1 MNLHSSA
8 KSCPASRGLLVRRV
22 LEQGWTVRAAA
33 ESIGISARRAYVW
46 LARFKVAGPEGLRDR
61 SSQPHRL
68 ARSHELGLV
77 VEAVGRRRR
86 GQAAVRIAS
95 ELGVPRSTVGFWLRK
110 AGISRASALQ
120 EKEPPNRYEYE
131 APGDLLHLDT
141 KKLANFEQV
150 GHRATGI
157 RHHKNRKA
165 GYQVLHVCNDDH
177 SRACYM
183 EVLPDEKKG
192 TTASFL
198 QRALL
203 HFQAQGVQAR
213 KLLTDNGSP
222 YRSKEFRAMRESFG
236 LKHSRTRP
244 YRPRTNGK
252 AERLI
257 QTALREWAYGPTW
270 QSSDERNQAL
280 GAWLHFYNHHRPHS
294 ALGGQPPVTRLNN
307 LVGNDN

>member
-1 MNLHSSA
+1 MNLHSRA
-8 KSCPASRGLLVRRV
+8 RSCPFSRGLFVERV
-22 LEQGWTVRAAA
+22 LSGMTVIEASRLAGFS
-33 ESIGISARRAYVW
+33 ERTGHKWLRRFRDEGIS
-46 LARFKVAGPEGLRDR
+46 GLCDR
-61 SSQPHRL
+61 TSRPRHL

-86 GQAAVRIAS
+86 GQAAIRIAAD
-95 ELGVPRSTVGFWLRK
+95 LGVPRSTVGFWLRE
-110 AGISRASALQ
+110 AGISQPSALQ
-120 EKEPPNRYEYE
+120 PKEPDNRYEHA

-141 KKLANFEQV
+141 KKLANFWET

-157 RHHKNRKA
+157 RHSANRGA
-165 GYQVLHVCNDDH
+165 GYQVLHVCSDDH
-177 SRACYM
+177 SRVAYM
-183 EVLPDEKKG
+183 EVLPDEKQD

-203 HFQAQGVQAR
+203 HFQAQGVTVR

-222 YRSKEFRAMRESFG
+222 YRSKAFKDVREAFG
-236 LKHSRTRP
+236 LKHSRTQP

-270 QSSDERNQAL
+270 QNSDERNQAL
-280 GAWLHFYNHHRPHS
+280 KVWLHHYNHHRPHS
-294 ALGGQPPVTRLNN
+294 AIGGQPPITRLNN

>member
-1 MNLHSSA
+1 MSVVEAARQGGFSTRTGHKWMKRFREEGKA
-8 KSCPASRGLLVRRV
+8 GL
-22 LEQGWTVRAAA
+22 
-33 ESIGISARRAYVW
+33 S
-46 LARFKVAGPEGLRDR
+46 DR

-68 ARSHELGLV
+68 ARSHKLGLV

-95 ELGVPRSTVGFWLRK
+95 DLGVPRSTVGCWLRK
-110 AGISRASALQ
+110 AGISRASSLQ
-120 EKEPPNRYEYE
+120 EKEPPNRYEHQ

-141 KKLANFEQV
+141 KKLANFHQV
-150 GHRATGI
+150 GHRATSI

-165 GYQVLHVCNDDH
+165 GYQVLHVCSDDH

-183 EVLPDEKKG
+183 EVLPDEKKA

-203 HFQAQGVQAR
+203 HFQAQGVQVR
-213 KLLTDNGSP
+213 KLLTDNGSA
-222 YRSKEFRAMRESFG
+222 YRSKEFKAMRESFG

-270 QSSDERNQAL
+270 QSSDARNQAL
-280 GAWLHFYNHHRPHS
+280 KAWLHYYNHHRPHS

-307 LVGNDN
+307 LVSNDN

>member
-1 MNLHSSA
+1 MNIHSRA
-8 KSCPASRGLLVRRV
+8 RSCPFSRALFVDRV
-22 LEQGWTVRAAA
+22 KSGMSVTEAARQVGF
-33 ESIGISARRAYVW
+33 SKRTGHKW
-46 LARFKVAGPEGLRDR
+46 MKRFREEGEAGLRDR

-86 GQAAVRIAS
+86 GQAAVRIAV

-110 AGISRASALQ
+110 AGTSRPSALHA
-120 EKEPPNRYEYE
+120 KELPNRYEHE

-141 KKLANFEQV
+141 KKLANFWET

-157 RHHKNRKA
+157 RHSGNRGA

-177 SRACYM
+177 SRVAYM
-183 EVLPDEKKG
+183 EMLPDEKKE

-203 HFQAQGVQAR
+203 HFRARGVQVR
-213 KLLTDNGSP
+213 KLLTDNGSA
-222 YRSKEFRAMRESFG
+222 YRSKEFKDVREAHG

-270 QSSDERNQAL
+270 QNSDQRNQAL
-280 GAWLHFYNHHRPHS
+280 KAWLHYYNHYRPHS

-307 LVGNDN
+307 LIGNDN

>member
-1 MNLHSSA
+1 MNLHSRA
-8 KSCPASRGLLVRRV
+8 KSCPSSRALFIRRVQSGMQVRRAAEMGGFSERTGHKWLKRYRMEGERGL
-22 LEQGWTVRAAA
+22 Q
-33 ESIGISARRAYVW
+33 
-46 LARFKVAGPEGLRDR
+46 DR

-68 ARSHELGLV
+68 ARSLELGLV

-86 GQAAVRIAS
+86 GQAAVRIAV
-95 ELGVPRSTVGFWLRK
+95 ELGVARSTVGFWLRR
-110 AGISRASALQ
+110 AGVSKASALQ
-120 EKEPPNRYEYE
+120 PKEPPNRYEHA

-141 KKLANFEQV
+141 KKIANFHQV
-150 GHRATGI
+150 GHRITGD
-157 RHHKNRKA
+157 RRKHSRGA

-183 EVLPDEKKG
+183 EVLPDERKE
-192 TTASFL
+192 TTAAFL

-203 HFQAQGVQAR
+203 HFLALGVTPR

-222 YRSKEFRAMRESFG
+222 YRSKLFKATREAFG
-236 LKHSRTRP
+236 LKHGRTRP

-270 QSSDERNQAL
+270 QTSEQRNQAL

-294 ALGGQPPVTRLNN
+294 ALGGQPPISRLKN
-307 LVGNDN
+307 LIGNDS

>member
-1 MNLHSSA
+1 MTVVQASA
-8 KSCPASRGLLVRRV
+8 MAGFSERTGHKWLKRFRHEGSPGL
-22 LEQGWTVRAAA
+22 W
-33 ESIGISARRAYVW
+33 
-46 LARFKVAGPEGLRDR
+46 DR
-61 SSQPHRL
+61 SSQPHCL

-86 GQAAVRIAS
+86 GQAATRIALD
-95 ELGVPRSTVGFWLRK
+95 LGIPRSTVGFWLRR
-110 AGISRASALQ
+110 AGISKASSLQ
-120 EKEPPNRYEYE
+120 AKEPPNRYEHA

-141 KKLANFEQV
+141 KKLANFKEV
-150 GHRATGI
+150 GHRANGI
-157 RHHKNRKA
+157 RHSRNDGS
-165 GYQVLHVCNDDH
+165 GYQVLHVCSDDH

-183 EVLPDEKKG
+183 EMLPDERKE
-192 TTASFL
+192 TTAAFL

-203 HFQAQGVQAR
+203 HFHAQGVQVR
-213 KLLTDNGSP
+213 KLLTDNGSS
-222 YRSKEFRAMRESFG
+222 YRSKEFKAVREAFG

-270 QSSDERNQAL
+270 QNSSQRDQAL
-280 GAWLHFYNHHRPHS
+280 RAWLHYYNHHRPHS

-307 LVGNDN
+307 LVSNDT

>member
-1 MNLHSSA
+1 MPVLQ
-8 KSCPASRGLLVRRV
+8 ASVMAGFSERTGHK
-22 LEQGWTVRAAA
+22 
-33 ESIGISARRAYVW
+33 W
-46 LARFKVAGPEGLRDR
+46 LKRFRDEGDSGLRDR
-61 SSQPHRL
+61 SSQPHCL
-68 ARSHELGLV
+68 ARSHELGFV

-86 GQAAVRIAS
+86 GQAAIRIAL

-120 EKEPPNRYEYE
+120 AKELPNRYEHLT
-131 APGDLLHLDT
+131 PGDLLHLDT
-141 KKLANFEQV
+141 KKLANFHQV

-157 RHHKNRKA
+157 RHTKNRHA

-183 EVLPDEKKG
+183 EVLPDEKKD

-198 QRALL
+198 QRALW
-203 HFQAQGVQAR
+203 HFQAQGVTVR
-213 KLLTDNGSP
+213 KLLTDNGSA
-222 YRSKEFRAMRESFG
+222 YRSKEFKAMREAYG

-270 QSSDERNQAL
+270 QSSDQRNQAL
-280 GAWLHFYNHHRPHS
+280 KAWLHFYNHHRPHS

-307 LVGNDN
+307 LVGNDT

>member
-1 MNLHSSA
+1 MI
-8 KSCPASRGLLVRRV
+8 RRV
-22 LEQGWTVRAAA
+22 LEEGWKVRDAAI
-33 ESIGISARRAYVW
+33 SIGISPRRAYQW
-46 LARFKVAGPEGLRDR
+46 LARFKAEGPPGLRDR

-68 ARSHELGLV
+68 SRSHELGLV

-86 GQAAVRIAS
+86 GHAAVRIAS
-95 ELGVPRSTVGFWLRK
+95 ELGIPRSTVGFWLRK
-110 AGISRASALQ
+110 AGIAAAASLQ
-120 EKEPPNRYEYE
+120 VKEPPNRYEHE

-141 KKLANFEQV
+141 KKLANFHQV
-150 GHRATGI
+150 GHRVTGN
-157 RHHKNRKA
+157 RHTKNRGA
-165 GYQVLHVCNDDH
+165 GYQVLHVCSDDH

-183 EVLPDEKKG
+183 EMLPDEKKG
-192 TTASFL
+192 TTALFL

-203 HFQAQGVQAR
+203 HFQAQGVQVR

-222 YRSKEFRAMRESFG
+222 YLSKEFKAMREAYG
-236 LKHSRTRP
+236 IKHSRTRP

-280 GAWLHFYNHHRPHS
+280 QAWLHFYNHHRPHS

-307 LVGNDN
+307 LVGNDT

>member
-1 MNLHSSA
+1 VNLHSRA
-8 KSCPASRGLLVRRV
+8 KSCPASRALFVQRV
-22 LEQGWTVRAAA
+22 FSGMTVLQA
-33 ESIGISARRAYVW
+33 SAMAGFSERTGHKW
-46 LARFKVAGPEGLRDR
+46 IKRFREEGHSGFRDR

-86 GQAAVRIAS
+86 GQAAIRIAR

-110 AGISRASALQ
+110 AGISKASSLQ
-120 EKEPPNRYEYE
+120 EKEPPNRYEHD

-141 KKLANFEQV
+141 KKLANFHQT
-150 GHRATGI
+150 GHRITGN
-157 RHHKNRKA
+157 RRKNSRGA

-203 HFQAQGVQAR
+203 HFQSQGVQIR
-213 KLLTDNGSP
+213 KLLTDNGSA
-222 YRSKEFRAMRESFG
+222 YRSKEFKAMREAYG

-270 QSSDERNQAL
+270 QSSDERNLAL
-280 GAWLHFYNHHRPHS
+280 DSWLHFYNHHRPHS
-294 ALGGQPPVTRLNN
+294 ALGGRPPVTRLNN

>member
-1 MNLHSSA
+1 MNIHSRA
-8 KSCPASRGLLVRRV
+8 KSCPASRALLAKRV

-46 LARFKVAGPEGLRDR
+46 LARFKAEGIAGLQDYSSRPLRL
-61 SSQPHRL
+61 S
-68 ARSHELGLV
+68 RSHELGLV

-86 GQAAVRIAS
+86 GQAAVRIAA

-110 AGISRASALQ
+110 AGTSQPASLR
-120 EKEPPNRYEYE
+120 EKEPPNRYEHE

-141 KKLANFEQV
+141 KKLANFSEV
-150 GHRATGI
+150 GHRANGI
-157 RHHKNRKA
+157 RHRRNKGQ
-165 GYQVLHVCNDDH
+165 GYQVLHVCSDDH
-177 SRACYM
+177 SRVAYM
-183 EVLPDEKKG
+183 EMLPDEKKD

-203 HFQAQGVQAR
+203 HFQAQGITAR
-213 KLLTDNGSP
+213 KILTDNGSP
-222 YRSKEFRAMRESFG
+222 YRSKVFKAMREAFG

-270 QSSDERNQAL
+270 QNSDQRNQAL
-280 GAWLHFYNHHRPHS
+280 NAWLHFYNHNRPHS

-307 LVGNDN
+307 LVGSDT

>member
-1 MNLHSSA
+1 MTVLE
-8 KSCPASRGLLVRRV
+8 ASRLAGFSERTGHKWLKRFR
-22 LEQGWTVRAAA
+22 LEG
-33 ESIGISARRAYVW
+33 ES
-46 LARFKVAGPEGLRDR
+46 GLRDR
-61 SSQPHRL
+61 SSQPRRL
-68 ARSHELGLV
+68 TRSHELGLV

-86 GQAAVRIAS
+86 GQAALHIARD
-95 ELGVPRSTVGFWLRK
+95 LGVPRSTVGFWLRK
-110 AGISRASALQ
+110 AGISRASDLQ
-120 EKEPPNRYEYE
+120 AKEPPNRYEHA

-141 KKLANFEQV
+141 KKLANFQEV
-150 GHRATGI
+150 GHRANGI
-157 RHHKNRKA
+157 RHKHNRGA
-165 GYQVLHVCNDDH
+165 GYQVLHVCSDDH

-183 EVLPDEKKG
+183 EVLPDEKMG

-203 HFQAQGVQAR
+203 HFQAQGVTVR

-222 YRSKEFRAMRESFG
+222 YRSKEFKAMREAFG

-280 GAWLHFYNHHRPHS
+280 KAWLHFYNHHRPHS
-294 ALGGQPPVTRLNN
+294 ALNGQPPVSRLNN
-307 LVGNDN
+307 LVGSDS

>member
-8 KSCPASRGLLVRRV
+8 KSCPAGRALLVSRV

-46 LARFKVAGPEGLRDR
+46 LARFKEAGAVGLQDR

-86 GQAAVRIAS
+86 GQAAVRIAA

-110 AGISRASALQ
+110 AGTSQASSLQ
-120 EKEPPNRYEYE
+120 AKEPPNRYEHE

-141 KKLANFEQV
+141 KKLMNFDRV
-150 GHRATGI
+150 GHRITGN
-157 RHHKNRKA
+157 RHKQSRGA

-177 SRACYM
+177 SRASYM

-192 TTASFL
+192 TTAAFL

-203 HFQAQGVQAR
+203 HFQAQGVQVR
-213 KLLTDNGSP
+213 KLLTDNGSA
-222 YRSKEFRAMRESFG
+222 YRSKEFKAMRESFG

-257 QTALREWAYGPTW
+257 QTALREWAYGPTY
-270 QSSDERNQAL
+270 QNSDERNQAL
-280 GAWLHFYNHHRPHS
+280 KAWLHFYNHHRPHS

-307 LVGNDN
+307 LVGSDI

>member
-1 MNLHSSA
+1 
-8 KSCPASRGLLVRRV
+8 
-22 LEQGWTVRAAA
+22 
-33 ESIGISARRAYVW
+33 
-46 LARFKVAGPEGLRDR
+46 
-61 SSQPHRL
+61 
-68 ARSHELGLV
+68 
-77 VEAVGRRRR
+77 
-86 GQAAVRIAS
+86 
-95 ELGVPRSTVGFWLRK
+95 VGFWLRK
-110 AGISRASALQ
+110 AGISRTSALQ
-120 EKEPPNRYEYE
+120 EKEPPNRYEHE

-141 KKLANFEQV
+141 KKLANFNQM
-150 GHRATGI
+150 GHRATGV
-157 RHHKNRKA
+157 RHAKNRGR

-183 EVLPDEKKG
+183 EVLPDEKKE

-203 HFQAQGVQAR
+203 HFQAQGVQVR

-222 YRSKEFRAMRESFG
+222 YRSKEFKAMREAFG
-236 LKHSRTRP
+236 LKHARTRP

-280 GAWLHFYNHHRPHS
+280 RAWLHFYNHHRPHS

-307 LVGNDN
+307 LVGNDS

>member
-1 MNLHSSA
+1 MSVIAASA
-8 KSCPASRGLLVRRV
+8 MAGFSERTGHKWIQRFREEGKAGL
-22 LEQGWTVRAAA
+22 Q
-33 ESIGISARRAYVW
+33 
-46 LARFKVAGPEGLRDR
+46 DR

-86 GQAAVRIAS
+86 GQAAVQIAR

-110 AGISRASALQ
+110 AGTSQPASLQ
-120 EKEPPNRYEYE
+120 EKEPDNRYEHE

-141 KKLANFEQV
+141 KKLANFNQV

-157 RHHKNRKA
+157 RHKRNQGD
-165 GYQVLHVCNDDH
+165 GYQVLHVCSDDH

-183 EVLPDEKKG
+183 EVLPDEKKD

-203 HFQAQGVQAR
+203 HFQSQGVR
-213 KLLTDNGSP
+213 VLKLLTDNGSA
-222 YRSKEFRAMRESFG
+222 YRSKEFKAMREAYG
-236 LKHSRTRP
+236 IKHSRTRP

-270 QSSDERNQAL
+270 QNSDERNQAL
-280 GAWLHFYNHHRPHS
+280 KAWLHFYNHHRPHS
-294 ALGGQPPVTRLNN
+294 ALGGQPPITRLNN
-307 LVGNDN
+307 LVGNDT

>member
-1 MNLHSSA
+1 LI
-8 KSCPASRGLLVRRV
+8 RRV
-22 LEQGWTVRAAA
+22 IEEGWKVQDAAI
-33 ESIGISARRAYVW
+33 SIGISPRRAYHW
-46 LARFKVAGPEGLRDR
+46 LARFKAEGPSGLLDR

-86 GQAAVRIAS
+86 GHAAIRIAAD
-95 ELGVPRSTVGFWLRK
+95 LGIPRSTVGCWLRK
-110 AGISRASALQ
+110 AGIARAAALQ
-120 EKEPPNRYEYE
+120 AKEPPNRYEHA

-141 KKLANFEQV
+141 KKLPNFTEV
-150 GHRATGI
+150 GHRANGI
-157 RHHKNRKA
+157 RHKRNKGE
-165 GYQVLHVCNDDH
+165 GYQVLHVCSDDY
-177 SRACYM
+177 SRVCYM
-183 EVLPDEKKG
+183 EMLPDEQKA
-192 TTASFL
+192 TTSAFL

-203 HFQAQGVQAR
+203 HFQGMGVQVR

-222 YRSKEFRAMRESFG
+222 YRSKEFKAMREAYG
-236 LKHSRTRP
+236 LKHCRTRP

-270 QSSDERNQAL
+270 QSSDARNQAL
-280 GAWLHFYNHHRPHS
+280 ENWLHYYNHHRPHS

-307 LVGNDN
+307 LVGSDI

>member
-1 MNLHSSA
+1 MA
-8 KSCPASRGLLVRRV
+8 
-22 LEQGWTVRAAA
+22 
-33 ESIGISARRAYVW
+33 
-46 LARFKVAGPEGLRDR
+46 
-61 SSQPHRL
+61 
-68 ARSHELGLV
+68 
-77 VEAVGRRRR
+77 
-86 GQAAVRIAS
+86 
-95 ELGVPRSTVGFWLRK
+95 RSTVGFWLRK
-110 AGISRASALQ
+110 AGISRTSALQ
-120 EKEPPNRYEYE
+120 KKEPPNRYEHE

-141 KKLANFEQV
+141 KKLANFNQV

-157 RHHKNRKA
+157 RHAKNRGG

-183 EVLPDEKKG
+183 EVLPDEKKD

-203 HFQAQGVQAR
+203 HFQAQGVQVR

-222 YRSKEFRAMRESFG
+222 YRSREFKAMRETFG
-236 LKHSRTRP
+236 LKHARTRP

-280 GAWLHFYNHHRPHS
+280 SAWLHFYNHHRPHS
-294 ALGGQPPVTRLNN
+294 ALGGQPPASRLNN
-307 LVGNDN
+307 LVGNDT

>member
-1 MNLHSSA
+1 MSVIAASA
-8 KSCPASRGLLVRRV
+8 MAGFSERTGHKWIQRFREEGKAGL
-22 LEQGWTVRAAA
+22 Q
-33 ESIGISARRAYVW
+33 
-46 LARFKVAGPEGLRDR
+46 DR

-86 GQAAVRIAS
+86 GQAAVQIAR

-110 AGISRASALQ
+110 AGTSQPASLQ
-120 EKEPPNRYEYE
+120 EKEPDNRYEHE

-141 KKLANFEQV
+141 KKLANFNQV

-157 RHHKNRKA
+157 RHKRNQGD
-165 GYQVLHVCNDDH
+165 GYQVLHVCSDDH

-183 EVLPDEKKG
+183 EVLPDEKKD

-203 HFQAQGVQAR
+203 HFQSQGVR
-213 KLLTDNGSP
+213 VLKLLTDNGSA
-222 YRSKEFRAMRESFG
+222 YRSKEFKAMREAYG
-236 LKHSRTRP
+236 IKHSRTRP

-270 QSSDERNQAL
+270 QNSDERNQAL
-280 GAWLHFYNHHRPHS
+280 KAWLHFYNHHRPHS
-294 ALGGQPPVTRLNN
+294 ALGGQPPITRLNN
-307 LVGNDN
+307 LVGNDI

>member
-1 MNLHSSA
+1 MNIHSRA
-8 KSCPASRGLLVRRV
+8 KSCPFSRALFVERVHSGMPLLQASVMAGFSERTGHK
-22 LEQGWTVRAAA
+22 
-33 ESIGISARRAYVW
+33 W
-46 LARFKVAGPEGLRDR
+46 LKRFKEEGDAGLRDR

-86 GQAAVRIAS
+86 GQAAVRIAL

-110 AGISRASALQ
+110 AGISQASALQ
-120 EKEPPNRYEYE
+120 DKEPPNRYEHS

-141 KKLANFEQV
+141 KKLANFHQV
-150 GHRATGI
+150 GHRITG
-157 RHHKNRKA
+157 NRSKHSRGA

-183 EVLPDEKKG
+183 EMLPDEKKD

-203 HFQAQGVQAR
+203 HFQAQGITVR
-213 KLLTDNGSP
+213 KLLTDNGSA
-222 YRSKEFRAMRESFG
+222 YRSKEFKAMREAYG
-236 LKHSRTRP
+236 LKHARTRP

-270 QSSDERNQAL
+270 QSSNERNQAL
-280 GAWLHFYNHHRPHS
+280 SAWLHFYNHHRPHS

-307 LVGNDN
+307 LVGNDI